1 MNERIMSHVLGLS
14 SFLLSVIL
22 AGGCMSSP
30 PEKTEMREPHQK

>member
-1 MNERIMSHVLGLS
+1 MNERIVSHVLGL

-30 PEKTEMREPHQK
+30 PEKQKCRELHQK